1 MIIYQKK
8 IVGVKKMTK
17 DVRKRFTFR
26 IPHDMYEQ
34 LKHKAKKRGVSINSL
49 ILMILDD
56 WDNDKRGEND
66 G

>member
-1 MIIYQKK
+1 
-8 IVGVKKMTK
+8 MTK

-49 ILMILDD
+49 ILMILGD
-56 WDNDKRGEND
+56 WDNDKRGENI
-66 G
+66 GRN

>member
-8 IVGVKKMTK
+8 KVGVKKMTK

-34 LKHKAKKRGVSINSL
+34 LKHKAKKKRCINKF
-49 ILMILDD
+49 IDI
-56 WDNDKRGEND
+56 NDIR
-66 G
+66 